1 VGLLSSGIVVSEC
14 EVGVPVPVPCDT
26 LEVWAYTRAAP
37 DKREPN
43 EDVAGVFGHAE
54 GHWVFAV
61 ADGLGGMPSG
71 DEASRRAMEILRKHV
86 EDTAGDTPLRAI
98 IMDAFE
104 EANREVLAIGGG
116 AGTTFAA
123 VEIAEGRVRPYHVG
137 DSAILIVGQRGRIK
151 LETIAHSPVGYGIAA
166 GLIEPKAALHR
177 EDRHFLSN
185 HLGASDMHIQVGSPI
200 ELALRDTLLLATD
213 GVFDNLHIQEIV
225 DRIRKGPLEDAAR
238 SLAETCVKRMATEG
252 GAAPTKPDDATFL
265 LMRPRAMPEKTVAA
279 TSVSEQ
285 PRNAST
291 GDAEDQ

>member
-1 VGLLSSGIVVSEC
+1 MGPPTSGIVVAEC
-14 EVGVPVPVPCDT
+14 EIGVPIPVPCDA
-26 LEVWAYTRAAP
+26 LEIWAYTRAAP
-37 DKREPN
+37 DKSEPN
-43 EDVAGVFGHAE
+43 EDVAGVFAHADGHC
-54 GHWVFAV
+54 VLAV

-71 DEASRRAMEILRKHV
+71 DEASRRAMDILRRHV
-86 EDTAGDTPLRAI
+86 EAPPGDAPLRAI

-137 DSAILIVGQRGRIK
+137 DSAILIVGQRGRVK

-200 ELALRDTLLLATD
+200 ELSVRDTLLLATD

-238 SLAETCVKRMATEG
+238 SLAETCVKRMATET
-252 GAAPTKPDDATFL
+252 GASPTKPDDATFL
-265 LMRPRAMPEKTVAA
+265 LMRPRPAPGRT
-279 TSVSEQ
+279 
-285 PRNAST
+285 ASDETTDAPT
-291 GDAEDQ
+291 GGAEER